1 MIKSIFIKNFT
12 LIDKLHLNFD
22 KHLNV
27 ITGETGS
34 GKSII
39 IGAVDIV
46 LGERASKE
54 VIKTGEEKAFIEMV
68 LEVDDMNIL
77 SFIKNNDIDLEF
89 DNEIIISREITQ
101 NSTKTRIN
109 GVLVTQNFMQELRRI
124 PSPEMTD
131 HLKELQEEL
140 LAHYQ

>member
-22 KHLNV
+22 KRLNV

-68 LEVDDMNIL
+68 LEVDDKNIL
-77 SFIKNNDIDLEF
+77 DFIKNNDIDLEF

-101 NSTKTRIN
+101 NATKTRIN
-109 GVLVTQNFMQELRRI
+109 
-124 PSPEMTD
+124 
-131 HLKELQEEL
+131 
-140 LAHYQ
+140 